1 MTFLWC
7 CWGVI
12 KNCWAKKRKSSDCE
26 CFTKFNLC
34 SLDTPELWMN
44 INYHLMMM
52 LRGAFAHSLE
62 RILSTRNHVCW
73 RNCVIEDWRCL
84 LTWANIVVS
93 WENSF
98 FRSSYILE
106 LLFPIKLTSYL
117 VLLRLT
123 SWKWKPFF
131 VRSFKSLFQLKEG
144 FGVIKDQTWCH
155 VS

>member
-44 INYHLMMM
+44 INYHLMM